1 MAQSSAQ
8 SLLDQHS
15 SKKMDVDQISPT
27 QARISIEPYERGFG
41 HTIGNTYRRIL
52 LSSIP
57 GAAITEVMID
67 NVQHEYET
75 MEGVREDVIDIL
87 LNLKGIALKL
97 HNVDEATINLSRFGE
112 GDETAVRAGDFT
124 LGQDVEIINQDH
136 RICTLNK
143 EGSIRLEAKVTRGRG
158 YVPADS
164 WRTEGEGEEE
174 EAPAIGVLRLDAT
187 YSPIRRVAY
196 RVENARVEQRTDL
209 DKLILDLETN
219 GAVGPEECMREAE
232 RILFEQ
238 AVFADNRERKT
249 IAEVPDDPIDPLL
262 LCPVDDLELTVRSAN
277 CLKAENIN
285 YIGDLVQRTEVDLL
299 KTPNLGKKSLTEIK
313 DILRQRDLSLGKRLE
328 NWPPRSLRV
337 QGKA

>member
-8 SLLDQHS
+8 SLLDQS
-15 SKKMDVDQISPT
+15 STKKMDIQHISPT
-27 QARISIEPYERGFG
+27 QAKISIEPYERGFG

-75 MEGVREDVIDIL
+75 IEGVREDVIDIL

-97 HNVDEATINLSRFGE
+97 HSVDEATITLSRSGDS
-112 GDETAVRAGDFT
+112 DETPVRAGDFSPN
-124 LGQDVEIINQDH
+124 QDVEIVNQDH
-136 RICTLNK
+136 RICTLNR

-164 WRTEGEGEEE
+164 WRTEGEEE
-174 EAPAIGVLRLDAT
+174 EAVPIGVLRLDAT

-196 RVENARVEQRTDL
+196 SVENVRVEQRTDL

-219 GAVGPEECMREAE
+219 GAIEPEECMREAE

-238 AVFADNRERKT
+238 AVFADNRERQK
-249 IAEVPDDPIDPLL
+249 AAPEVPDEPVDPLL

-313 DILRQRDLSLGKRLE
+313 DILRQRDLSLGMRLE
-328 NWPPRSLRV
+328 NWPPRSLRI
-337 QGKA
+337 QGNI

>member
-8 SLLDQHS
+8 SLLDQGS
-15 SKKMDVDQISPT
+15 AKKMDIQHISPT
-27 QARISIEPYERGFG
+27 QAKISIEPYERGFG

-75 MEGVREDVIDIL
+75 IEGVREDVIDIL

-97 HNVDEATINLSRFGE
+97 HNVEEATITLSRSGE
-112 GDETAVRAGDFT
+112 SDETIVRAGDFSPT
-124 LGQDVEIINQDH
+124 QDVEIINQEH
-136 RICTLNK
+136 RICTLNG

-164 WRTEGEGEEE
+164 WRTEGDEE
-174 EAPAIGVLRLDAT
+174 EAAPIGVLRLDAT

-196 RVENARVEQRTDL
+196 SVENVRVEQRTDL

-219 GAVGPEECMREAE
+219 GAIGPEECMREAE

-238 AVFADNRERKT
+238 AVFADNRELQK
-249 IAEVPDDPIDPLL
+249 AVPEVPDEPIDPLL

-313 DILRQRDLSLGKRLE
+313 DILRQRDLSLGMRLE

-337 QGKA
+337 QGNL